1 MYQYQCQ
8 SKSEI
13 GNKEGVKTPK
23 EKEFYET
30 LEDNQSAETCDWN
43 NTNILVETQMD
54 GKEFDA
60 LIKNTKTI

>member
-13 GNKEGVKTPK
+13 GNKER
-23 EKEFYET
+23 EFCGT

-43 NTNILVETQMD
+43 NTNIQVETHAN
-54 GKEFDA
+54 GWEG
-60 LIKNTKTI
+60 I